1 MPGHVDCHQ
10 RVVDVIAVAMMVEQ
24 RALHFQCQSC
34 QLIGI
39 LSLPRQLAQ
48 SAPERGVLIV
58 TGGPQYRVGSHRQ
71 FALLAE
77 ELAANAIPAMRFD
90 YRGMGDSEGAA
101 RTFEQVEDDLRAAV
115 QQFFDSVPSL
125 KELVIWGLCDGATA
139 AAYYCVNDPRIC
151 ALILLNPWVRTEA
164 GIARTTLRHYY
175 IKRLLD
181 PAFWR
186 KLASGRFKAGQ
197 SVRSLHQLSN
207 AAWSKSAA
215 APDAATTPER
225 MLDALQRFRGRILII
240 LSGDD
245 LTASEFLDLQRAS
258 SAWRTLLAAPTV
270 QQLTLAGANHTFS
283 RRIWRD
289 EVARICTRWLAS
301 W

>member
-1 MPGHVDCHQ
+1 
-10 RVVDVIAVAMMVEQ
+10 MMVEQ
-24 RALHFQCQSC
+24 RALHFECESC

-39 LSLPRQLAQ
+39 LSLPDRQCAKP
-48 SAPERGVLIV
+48 APRGVLIV

-71 FALLAE
+71 FALLAC
-77 ELAANAIPAMRFD
+77 ELAASGIPSMRFD
-90 YRGMGDSEGAA
+90 YRGMGDSEGEA
-101 RTFEQVEDDLRAAV
+101 RTFEQVEQDLKAAI
-115 QQFFDSVPSL
+115 QQFFDAVPAL

-139 AAYYCVNDPRIC
+139 AAYYCANDDRIC
-151 ALILLNPWVRTEA
+151 ALILLNPWVRTGA

-186 KLASGRFKAGQ
+186 KLASGRFKPGPAA
-197 SVRSLHQLSN
+197 RSLRQLSN
-207 AAWSKSAA
+207 AAWSPQNGA
-215 APDAATTPER
+215 DANATPQR
-225 MLDALQRFRGRILII
+225 LLAALQRFRGRILII

-245 LTASEFLDLQRAS
+245 LTASELLDLQRSS

-289 EVARICTRWLAS
+289 QVLHVCTRWLAS

>member
-1 MPGHVDCHQ
+1 
-10 RVVDVIAVAMMVEQ
+10 MMVEQ
-24 RALHFQCQSC
+24 RALHFECQSS

-39 LSLPRQLAQ
+39 LSLPVQDGPAW
-48 SAPERGVLIV
+48 APRGVLIV

-71 FALLAE
+71 FALLAH
-77 ELAANAIPAMRFD
+77 ELAAAGMPAMRFD
-90 YRGMGDSEGAA
+90 YRGMGDSEGEA
-101 RTFEQVEDDLRAAV
+101 RTFEQIEQDLNAAI
-115 QQFFDSVPSL
+115 QHFFASVPDL

-139 AAYYCVNDPRIC
+139 AAYHCVNDQRIC

-175 IKRLLD
+175 IKRLLE

-186 KLASGRFKAGQ
+186 KLFSGRFKAGLAA
-197 SVRSLHQLSN
+197 RSLRDLSC
-207 AAWSKSAA
+207 AAWQNGT
-215 APDAATTPER
+215 APDAGAPPQR
-225 MLDALQRFRGRILII
+225 MLDALLRFRGHILII

-245 LTASEFLDLQRAS
+245 LTASEFLDLQRGS
-258 SAWRTLLAAPTV
+258 RQWRTLLAAPTV
-270 QQLTLAGANHTFS
+270 QQLTLARANHTCS

>member
-1 MPGHVDCHQ
+1 ME
-10 RVVDVIAVAMMVEQ
+10 IEQ
-24 RALHFQCQSC
+24 RALHFDCQSC

-39 LSLPRQLAQ
+39 LSLPLPSDQ
-48 SAPERGVLIV
+48 SVPTRGVLIV

-77 ELAANAIPAMRFD
+77 ELASHAIPTMRFD
-90 YRGMGDSEGAA
+90 YRGMGDSEGDA
-101 RTFEQVEDDLRAAV
+101 RTFEQVEHDLQAAI
-115 QQFFDSVPSL
+115 QQFFDSVPGM
-125 KELVIWGLCDGATA
+125 KEVVIWGLCDGATA
-139 AAYYCVNDPRIC
+139 AAYYCVNDARIC
-151 ALILLNPWVRTEA
+151 ALILLNPWVRTDVS
-164 GIARTTLRHYY
+164 IARTTLRHYY

-186 KLASGRFKAGQ
+186 KLISGRFKPGQ
-197 SVRSLHQLSN
+197 AARSLHQLSN
-207 AAWSKSAA
+207 AARSSAA
-215 APDAATTPER
+215 LDAGAPPQR

-245 LTASEFLDLQRAS
+245 LTASEFLDLQRGS
-258 SAWRTLLAAPTV
+258 SAWRVLLAKPTV
-270 QQLTLAGANHTFS
+270 QQLTLADANHTFS
-283 RRIWRD
+283 RRVWRD

>member
-1 MPGHVDCHQ
+1 V
-10 RVVDVIAVAMMVEQ
+10 
-24 RALHFQCQSC
+24 
-34 QLIGI
+34 
-39 LSLPRQLAQ
+39 
-48 SAPERGVLIV
+48 
-58 TGGPQYRVGSHRQ
+58 
-71 FALLAE
+71 LLAD

-101 RTFEQVEDDLRAAV
+101 RTFEQVDDDVKAAI
-115 QQFFDSVPSL
+115 QQFFDSVPTL

-139 AAYYCVNDPRIC
+139 AAYYCINDPRIC
-151 ALILLNPWVRTEA
+151 ALILLNPWVRTDA

-186 KLASGRFKAGQ
+186 KLASGRFSLGQ
-197 SVRSLHQLSN
+197 SARSLHQLST
-207 AAWSKSAA
+207 AAWSKSDP
-215 APDAATTPER
+215 APDTGSTPER
-225 MLDALQRFRGRILII
+225 MLGALQRFHGRILII

-245 LTASEFLDLQRAS
+245 LTASEFLDLQRGSRAW
-258 SAWRTLLAAPTV
+258 SALLAAPTV

-289 EVARICTRWLAS
+289 EVASICTRWLAS